1 MKYTLFFIKDHVNW
15 VESRMLQNIMPPI
28 NVDESDASNLHLLPR
43 SLLNR
48 NLPDHVRS
56 VLFEAIL
63 TGVLAPGERLM
74 VDEVAEHFGV
84 SKIPVREALKAL
96 ESEGWV
102 EIRPRRGTFVKPLSE
117 TELRQV
123 FEMRRVLEP
132 YSARLAALRRSDAQ
146 LVELEGLVAEGI
158 QAIHAGDVA
167 RTTRANSQF
176 HSVMAEAMNNEL
188 MGAAISNL
196 ESRLR
201 RYFMAVEW
209 QQRAESMAQH
219 RAIFEAIRDK
229 NAALAEKLTVAHIGH
244 TEALAFRSVHPE
256 AEVEPAPGG
265 ARRLS

>member
-1 MKYTLFFIKDHVNW
+1 MF
-15 VESRMLQNIMPPI
+15 QNNMYAI
-28 NVDESDASNLHLLPR
+28 NVDERDASNLHLLPK

-48 NLPDHVRS
+48 NLPDHVRG

-96 ESEGWV
+96 ESAGWV

-117 TELRQV
+117 SELRQV

-132 YSARLAALRRSDAQ
+132 YSARLAAIRRTDAQ
-146 LVELEGLVAEGI
+146 LEELQALVTEGVQG
-158 QAIHAGDVA
+158 IHAGDVA
-167 RTTRANSQF
+167 RTTQANSRF
-176 HSVMAEAMNNEL
+176 HTVMAEAMNNEL
-188 MGAAISNL
+188 MGASITNL

-219 RAIFEAIRDK
+219 QAIFEAIRDK
-229 NAALAEKLTVAHIGH
+229 NAELAEKLTIAHIGH
-244 TEALAFRSVHPE
+244 TEALAFRSIHPE
-256 AEVEPAPGG
+256 DDAHDRQLQPKGRSSADTAPQAALSNSLPAK
-265 ARRLS
+265 

>member
-1 MKYTLFFIKDHVNW
+1 MLKNLMPTL
-15 VESRMLQNIMPPI
+15 

-56 VLFEAIL
+56 VIFEAIL

-74 VDEVAEHFGV
+74 VDDVAEHFGV
-84 SKIPVREALKAL
+84 SKIPVREALKSL
-96 ESEGWV
+96 ESDGWV

-132 YSARLAALRRSDAQ
+132 YSARLAAQRRSAAQ
-146 LVELEGLVAEGI
+146 LAELEALVAEGL
-158 QAIHAGDVA
+158 QGIHAGDVA
-167 RTTRANSQF
+167 RTTRANSRF
-176 HSVMAEAMNNEL
+176 HSVMAEAMNNDL
-188 MGAAISNL
+188 MGGAISNL

-219 RAIFEAIRDK
+219 QAIFEAIRDK
-229 NAALAEKLTVAHIGH
+229 DGTLAEKLTVAHIGH
-244 TEALAFRSVHPE
+244 TEALAFRSVHPDGD
-256 AEVEPAPGG
+256 EVGSTAPAV
-265 ARRLS
+265 S